1 MAPDPTRTAPSP
13 AARAR
18 YSTVAIAL
26 HWLIA
31 ALIVTQV
38 ILAGRMEGRPT
49 PQHFA
54 ITQLHKSIG
63 ITVLLLSLARLAW
76 RLVNPPPPEPASL
89 SRWERV
95 LSVVVHW
102 SFYLIMIGMPLTG
115 WIMVSTSRI
124 AIPTVLYGLVPWP
137 HIPGLPELA
146 PGAKEAW
153 HRFGV
158 SSHHLIIKFGYGL
171 LALHVAGALKHQL
184 FAADEPILSRMA
196 PGARSGRWFEPRL
209 IAIAAAFVGVVA
221 FAELVQP
228 PLPHAAPLPPP
239 QAAEGPVEAAPSS
252 APAAATAATP
262 AAAAG
267 ATAPAAA
274 PAPIAKPV
282 AWKVSPGSTL
292 GFATSWSGS
301 PIQGRFEK
309 WTADI
314 LFSPDALD
322 GSKVSV
328 AIDLASVNTGDQQ
341 RDASLPSGD
350 WFDTAAHPKATF
362 TATKF
367 SKTAEG
373 RFVAHGKL
381 ELRGVSK
388 PLDLPFK
395 LKIDGDTASVSGV
408 TSLDRTAFG
417 VGQGEWQSTDQIP
430 AKVSVT
436 ISLKATRQP

>member
-1 MAPDPTRTAPSP
+1 MAADPIRVAPLP

-18 YSTVAIAL
+18 YSAVAIVL
-26 HWLIA
+26 HWIIA
-31 ALIVTQV
+31 AMIVTQV
-38 ILAGRMEGRPT
+38 VLAGRMEGPPT
-49 PQHFA
+49 PAHFA

-76 RLVNPPPPEPASL
+76 RLVNPPPPEPTSL
-89 SRWERV
+89 ARWERV
-95 LSVVVHW
+95 LSAIVHW
-102 SFYLIMIGMPLTG
+102 SFYGVMIGMPLTG
-115 WIMVSTSRI
+115 WIIVSTSRI
-124 AIPTVLYGLVPWP
+124 AIPTMLYGAVPWP

-146 PGAKEAW
+146 PAAKSAW
-153 HRFGV
+153 HKFGV
-158 SSHHLIIKFGYGL
+158 TGHGLIIKFGYVL

-184 FAADEPILSRMA
+184 FGADEPVLSRMA
-196 PGARSGRWFEPRL
+196 PGARSGRWLEPRL
-209 IAIAAAFVGVVA
+209 VAIVAAFVGVVA

-228 PLPHAAPLPPP
+228 PLPRAAPLP
-239 QAAEGPVEAAPSS
+239 AAQVAPEPVEAAP
-252 APAAATAATP
+252 PA
-262 AAAAG
+262 
-267 ATAPAAA
+267 APAAA
-274 PAPIAKPV
+274 PAAAAIAKPV
-282 AWKVSPGSTL
+282 AWKVSRGSTL
-292 GFATSWSGS
+292 GFATSWGGS
-301 PIQGRFEK
+301 PVQGRFEK
-309 WTADI
+309 WTADV

-322 GSKVSV
+322 GSKVTVS
-328 AIDLASVNTGDQQ
+328 IDLASVNTGDQQ

-395 LKIDGDTASVSGV
+395 LKIDGDTATVSGV

-417 VGQGEWQSTDQIP
+417 VGQGEWQNTDQIP
-430 AKVSVT
+430 AKVSVQ
-436 ISLKATRQP
+436 ISLKAKRQP